1 MNPRVHKDWL
11 YLNPFVDKEYN
22 TLSTVFRYKFWSCC
36 RKRTTDFDEFLKQ
49 EGCTSGSHR
58 WELTEEVGDIQID
71 MFVVIFAVQGPFMS
85 CNGQSI
91 MKYLYLASYIH
102 LDFYLI
108 DVFLFAGKREKSIMS
123 VRFISNFQAPLRSTK
138 FKSLCSPLS
147 ALFN

>member
-1 MNPRVHKDWL
+1 
-11 YLNPFVDKEYN
+11 
-22 TLSTVFRYKFWSCC
+22 
-36 RKRTTDFDEFLKQ
+36 
-49 EGCTSGSHR
+49 
-58 WELTEEVGDIQID
+58 
-71 MFVVIFAVQGPFMS
+71 
-85 CNGQSI
+85 

-123 VRFISNFQAPLRSTK
+123 VRFISNFQASLRSTK

>member
-1 MNPRVHKDWL
+1 M
-11 YLNPFVDKEYN
+11 
-22 TLSTVFRYKFWSCC
+22 
-36 RKRTTDFDEFLKQ
+36 KQ

-71 MFVVIFAVQGPFMS
+71 VFVVIFAVQGPFMS

-102 LDFYLI
+102 FDFYLI

-123 VRFISNFQAPLRSTK
+123 VRFISNF
-138 FKSLCSPLS
+138 
-147 ALFN
+147 